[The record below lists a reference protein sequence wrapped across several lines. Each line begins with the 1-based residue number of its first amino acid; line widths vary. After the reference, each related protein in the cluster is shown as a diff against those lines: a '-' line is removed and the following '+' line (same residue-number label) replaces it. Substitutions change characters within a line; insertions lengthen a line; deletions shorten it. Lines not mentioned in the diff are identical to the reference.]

1 MISERR
7 NFLRDLGRTA
17 LVVVGGYVA
26 AIDVAHAAADQG
38 SQAGQKKAI
47 GPAEDL
53 MREHGVLRRVLLL
66 YEETLRRMAARQ
78 QIPGNP
84 FRSGAHLIRKF
95 IEDYHEKN
103 EEQFVFPKLQGRGG
117 EAGREVP
124 ILLRQH
130 QEGRRLTDSIIQIS
144 TRKADD
150 PALVGPVTSFIRM
163 YRPHAARED
172 TVVFPAFQTALS
184 MDEID
189 DIADRFEHQENR
201 LFGEGGFARMVEEV
215 AEHERALDIYQLDHF
230 TPIPVGTR

>member
-7 NFLRDLGRTA
+7 TFLRDLGRTA
-17 LVVVGGYVA
+17 LVVIGGYVA
-26 AIDVAHAAADQG
+26 AVDVAHAAEEQG

-47 GPAEDL
+47 GPSEGL
-53 MREHGVLRRVLLL
+53 MREHGVLRRVLLI

-84 FRSGAHLIRKF
+84 LRSGAHLIRKF

-103 EEQFVFPKLQGRGG
+103 EEQFVFPKLRGRLS
-117 EAGREVP
+117 EAGRDVP
-124 ILLRQH
+124 ILRQQH
-130 QEGRRLTDSIIQIS
+130 QAGRRLTDSIIEIS

-150 PALVGPVTSFIRM
+150 PALVEPVTSFIRM

-189 DIADRFEHQENR
+189 DIADKFEHQEDK
-201 LFGEGGFARMVEEV
+201 LFGEGGFARVVEEV
-215 AEHERALDIYQLDHF
+215 AEHERALGIYQLDRF
-230 TPIPVGTR
+230 TPKAK